1 MEEQL
6 FLLLTYFL
14 IYSVLGWVM
23 ESIFRSIAEK
33 KIINTGF
40 LRGPIC
46 PIYGFG
52 AIIMITLLSGLS
64 NNIVL
69 LFIVSVVILTF
80 WEYIVGVLLEKI
92 FHTKY
97 WDYSDHKINF
107 QGRIC
112 LSNSIYW
119 GILGVAFVKIIHP
132 FIQELVGKININI
145 LYFVV
150 AIASLVFAVDVIT
163 SIVKV
168 LNIQKALE
176 KVEELNNEIKEK
188 LNEIKTMAKETT
200 EKNAQ
205 KLDITENIQKIVE
218 DLNKKRNKIIL
229 RLYKNVFRLK
239 KAFPAI
245 DTKEIREIL
254 NKKIEL
260 KDIIKNKKNK
270 KLFLGHAQKTAARKK
285 ENKENKKK

>member
-1 MEEQL
+1 MEKQL

-14 IYSVLGWVM
+14 IYSVLGWIM
-23 ESIFRSIAEK
+23 ESVFRSVSEK

-52 AIIMITLLSGLS
+52 AIIMITILSRFS

-69 LFIVSVVILTF
+69 LFIASVVILTF
-80 WEYIVGVLLEKI
+80 WEYIVGVLLEKM

-112 LSNSIYW
+112 LTNSIYW
-119 GILGVAFVKIIHP
+119 GILGVVFLKFIHP
-132 FIQELVGKININI
+132 FMQELVGKINIDI
-145 LYFVV
+145 LYFII
-150 AIASLVFAVDVIT
+150 AISSLVFLVDVIT

-188 LNEIKTMAKETT
+188 LNEIKMAAKEA
-200 EKNAQ
+200 EKNAE
-205 KLDITENIQKIVE
+205 KLAITENIQKLVD
-218 DLNKKRNKIIL
+218 DLNRKRNRIIL
-229 RLYKNVFRLK
+229 RLYKNVYRLK

-245 DTKEIREIL
+245 DTKEVREIL
-254 NKKIEL
+254 NKKIEF
-260 KDIIKNKKNK
+260 KKIKNKKVKIKKEKNK
-270 KLFLGHAQKTAARKK
+270 KEKGK
-285 ENKENKKK
+285 N

>member
-1 MEEQL
+1 MKEEL

-14 IYSVLGWVM
+14 IYSILGWVM
-23 ESIFRSIAEK
+23 ESVFRSVMEK
-33 KIINTGF
+33 RMINTGF
-40 LRGPIC
+40 LKGPIC

-52 AIIMITLLSGLS
+52 AIIMITILKNLE
-64 NNIVL
+64 NNIIL
-69 LFIVSVVILTF
+69 LFIISLIILTI

-119 GILGVAFVKIIHP
+119 GILGVVFVKFIHP
-132 FIQELVGKININI
+132 FIQRIVGNVDINI

-150 AIASLVFAVDVIT
+150 TISSLVFIVDVIT
-163 SIVKV
+163 SVIKVK
-168 LNIQKALE
+168 NIQSALR
-176 KVEELNNEIKEK
+176 KIEELNNQIKEK
-188 LNEIKTMAKETT
+188 LKEIKTEKTT
-200 EKNAQ
+200 E
-205 KLDITENIQKIVE
+205 KLDITENIQKIVN
-218 DLNKKRNKIIL
+218 DLNEKRNRIII
-229 RLYKNVFRLK
+229 RLYRNVYRLK

-260 KDIIKNKKNK
+260 KGIIKNK
-270 KLFLGHAQKTAARKK
+270 
-285 ENKENKKK
+285 ENKN

>member
-1 MEEQL
+1 MEEKL
-6 FLLLTYFL
+6 FWISTYFL
-14 IYSVLGWVM
+14 IYSFLGWIM
-23 ESIFRSIAEK
+23 ESIFRSIIER

-40 LRGPIC
+40 LKGPIC

-52 AIIMITLLSGLS
+52 AMIMATILSGLS

-69 LFIVSVVILTF
+69 LFICAVVLLTF
-80 WEYIVGVLLEKI
+80 WEYIVGILLEKI

-119 GILGVAFVKIIHP
+119 GILGVIFIKYIHP
-132 FIQELVGKININI
+132 FMQEALGKINIDI

-150 AIASLVFAVDVIT
+150 CISSFIFVIDVVT
-163 SIVKV
+163 SVIKVK
-168 LNIQKALE
+168 NIKSALE
-176 KVEELNNEIKEK
+176 KIEELNNEIKEK
-188 LNEIKTMAKETT
+188 IKEIKLITKEQ
-200 EKNAQ
+200 E
-205 KLDITENIQKIVE
+205 KLDITKNVQKIIE
-218 DLNKKRNKIIL
+218 DLNEKRNKIIL
-229 RLYKNVFRLK
+229 RLYKNVYRLK

-260 KDIIKNKKNK
+260 KKIVKN
-270 KLFLGHAQKTAARKK
+270 K
-285 ENKENKKK
+285 ENKE

>member
-1 MEEQL
+1 MGKQL
-6 FLLLTYFL
+6 FLLLTYFI

-23 ESIFRSIAEK
+23 ESIFRSVSEK

-40 LRGPIC
+40 LKGPIC

-52 AIIMITLLSGLS
+52 AIIMITILSRFS

-69 LFIVSVVILTF
+69 LFIASVVILTF
-80 WEYIVGVLLEKI
+80 WEYIVGVLLEKM

-112 LSNSIYW
+112 LTNSIYW
-119 GILGVAFVKIIHP
+119 GILGVVFLKFIHP
-132 FIQELVGKININI
+132 FMQELVGKINIDI
-145 LYFVV
+145 LYFVI
-150 AIASLVFAVDVIT
+150 AISSLVFVVDVIT
-163 SIVKV
+163 SVVKV

-188 LNEIKTMAKETT
+188 LNEIKMAAKEA
-200 EKNAQ
+200 EKNAE
-205 KLDITENIQKIVE
+205 KLVVTENIQKLVD
-218 DLNKKRNKIIL
+218 DLNKKRNKIII
-229 RLYKNVFRLK
+229 RLYKNVSRLK

-254 NKKIEL
+254 NKKIEF
-260 KDIIKNKKNK
+260 KKIGKIKTKKEKKNK
-270 KLFLGHAQKTAARKK
+270 KDA
-285 ENKENKKK
+285 KKK